1 MHTKVHPKVL
11 SNHTNSIIDSFL
23 LIFRTLK
30 NPNFIVNCNF
40 SPCTDQQSN
49 NRNSAPPGSLKNLT
63 INNHKYLKPNG
74 SHETQRNGTA
84 KVSFQMT
91 SF

>member
-1 MHTKVHPKVL
+1 MGDNGRPL
-11 SNHTNSIIDSFL
+11 SFTSYSDFK
-23 LIFRTLK
+23 RQDVTLRRNK
-30 NPNFIVNCNF
+30 R
-40 SPCTDQQSN
+40 PCTDQQSN

-84 KVSFQMT
+84 KVKF
-91 SF
+91 